1 MAWEKRLVGREGYE
15 HKDRYGENWETELK
29 KTVDETLCSIH
40 DIIDQ
45 FIIDS
50 TNIFCVTKH
59 ANDFSIFHD
68 GLTIWSQW
76 TPKAQSYI
84 HRRKGI

>member
-68 GLTIWSQW
+68 GLTI
-76 TPKAQSYI
+76 
-84 HRRKGI
+84 